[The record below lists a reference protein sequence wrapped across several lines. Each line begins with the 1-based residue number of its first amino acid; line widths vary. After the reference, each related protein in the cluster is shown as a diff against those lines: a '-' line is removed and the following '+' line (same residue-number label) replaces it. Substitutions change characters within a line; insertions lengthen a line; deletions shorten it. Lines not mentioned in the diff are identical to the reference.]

1 MAVSS
6 PTSTDSSAS
15 SRSGISLEA
24 RSYTYYDNFSDPF
37 VKAIDVNSAWDTTQV
52 VSANDSLNL
61 TTAVDNRTSKGVPVV
76 IGDPKIESGNVSPE
90 YNIVDIVP
98 KSQSDSG
105 FYKDR
110 TTGKKVL
117 TKYKYINKEL
127 WIPGTDG
134 QPIYYAGYYV
144 PTGAPT
150 PTPSAPRDTQST
162 ITESTKGYLWNLP
175 PHKWSLPFNASSSGM
190 ITPGGTRKG
199 SVDKYRR
206 GRIWSAY
213 KANTYITDAQ
223 GNKNWSKDNLEGNG
237 FGFQFLWNPDNLTT
251 SVAVTMDATP
261 NQNDQ
266 WLGAVG
272 LFPATEQFSISVR
285 LDRTN
290 DFARAGARFG
300 RPQKLAKGDPQSN
313 DFISESQIIDLLPE
327 YKVKDSFTMP
337 DSVKISNLKDL
348 FQRGTLGDLEY
359 LFMAINGKGPSP
371 SSNWVNPRGIETANI
386 GWLQPN
392 LVHIDIGP
400 LSYLGWVTN
409 LSITHTMFTQ
419 DMIPIRTDLQ
429 MSFNTLATAGIGSA
443 FADSSNPNGPGP
455 SAPNTGDGKPDKIP
469 NYSAWDAMGP
479 Q

>member
-1 MAVSS
+1 MAN
-6 PTSTDSSAS
+6 PTDSSANN
-15 SRSGISLEA
+15 RSGLA
-24 RSYTYYDNFSDPF
+24 TDNRSYTYYQNFSDPF
-37 VKAIDVNSAWDTTQV
+37 VKVMDVTTTTWDTTQV
-52 VSANDSLNL
+52 VNANDTLNL
-61 TTAVDNRTSKGVPVV
+61 TDAVKNRTSKGIPV
-76 IGDPKIESGNVSPE
+76 ITSDKYDPSTYSGNVSTD
-90 YNIVDIVP
+90 YQIADIVP
-98 KSQSDSG
+98 KSSSDIG

-117 TKYKYINKEL
+117 TKYKYINKQI

-134 QPIYYAGYYV
+134 QPVYFDGYYV
-144 PTGAPT
+144 PTGAVTPT
-150 PTPSAPRDTQST
+150 PTVPREPEDT
-162 ITESTKGYLWNLP
+162 ITDSTEGYLWNLP
-175 PHKWSLPFNASSSGM
+175 PHKWSRPLVASESGM
-190 ITPGGTRKG
+190 ITPGGTRRG

-213 KANTYITDAQ
+213 KANTYIVDSK
-223 GNKNWSKDNLEGNG
+223 GNKIWNKDNKEGNG
-237 FGFQFLWNPDNLTT
+237 YGFQFLWNPESLST

-272 LFPATEQFSISVR
+272 LFPATEQFGISIR

-300 RPQKLAKGDPQSN
+300 RPQKIAKGDAYSN
-313 DFISESQIIDLLPE
+313 DFITEAQVEDLLEE
-327 YKVKDSFTMP
+327 YKVKDGFKVSKE
-337 DSVKISNLKDL
+337 VRLSNLKDL

-359 LFMAINGKGPSP
+359 LFRAINGKGPSAN
-371 SSNWVNPRGIETANI
+371 STWVNPRGIETANI

-409 LSITHTMFTQ
+409 ITITHTMFTQ
-419 DMIPIRTDLQ
+419 DMIPIRTEVQ
-429 MSFNTLATAGIGSA
+429 MAFNTLATAGIGSQ
-443 FADSSNPNGPGP
+443 FSDSRNTQGPGP
-455 SAPNTGDGKPDKIP
+455 AAPDTLDGKPKIA
-469 NYSAWDAMGP
+469 NYSAWDAR